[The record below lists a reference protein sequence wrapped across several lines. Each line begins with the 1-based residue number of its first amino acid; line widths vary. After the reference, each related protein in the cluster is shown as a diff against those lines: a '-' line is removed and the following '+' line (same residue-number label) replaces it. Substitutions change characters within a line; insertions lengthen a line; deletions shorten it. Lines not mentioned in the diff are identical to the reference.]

1 MTQISARLKFAISNL
16 KSEITSG
23 PIPAASFVCARIY
36 QLYIRISTQLSNSHP
51 QDCHLRTRQHDG
63 IYKTM
68 IGSNDKLNRS
78 RPGQPP
84 RAHLARHARKCVICK
99 HPEREAIDEAFIHW
113 SHVDA
118 IVEEHGLP
126 SRTNL
131 YRHAFATGLY
141 GLRRRKMRNS
151 LEFLIAEAQVV
162 KVTGD
167 FEPPKET
174 IIWRRPSARSS
185 RALPGPP
192 GETREAVRPE
202 NTREI
207 VARDSDT
214 LPCNTGETPNASG
227 PDVPTSKKEN
237 SNRNN
242 ELLEIGVTPTKQNAE
257 AKSNRNKSGHTGEHE

>member
-1 MTQISARLKFAISNL
+1 
-16 KSEITSG
+16 
-23 PIPAASFVCARIY
+23 
-36 QLYIRISTQLSNSHP
+36 
-51 QDCHLRTRQHDG
+51 
-63 IYKTM
+63 M

-185 RALPGPP
+185 RALPGPA

-202 NTREI
+202 NNCEI